1 MVPDPGGGPADQPHY
16 LSLVCLAIGVH
27 RELGPGLLGS
37 AYEECLYC
45 ALKQSGITFTRQV
58 PLLMVYK
65 GIRLDCGYRLDVV
78 VQSDLILAP
87 TFPPPQAGEGRVG
100 ASAPGDPRRA
110 KYSFSVF
117 PVPLW

>member
-1 MVPDPGGGPADQPHY
+1 MVPDPGGEPADQPHY

-45 ALKQSGITFTRQV
+45 ALKQSGITFARQV

-78 VQSDLILAP
+78 VQSDLILAHLP
-87 TFPPPQAGEGRVG
+87 SPAGGG
-100 ASAPGDPRRA
+100 GKGGGISA
-110 KYSFSVF
+110 
-117 PVPLW
+117 W